1 MQCDA
6 WLTLQLAPRTR
17 VAVREFV
24 FPCSIRPGHSLPRNR
39 AGARRRREIELRAM
53 RAGTA
58 LVSESPRG
66 VAGRREFV
74 VELIGMVH
82 GHTGI

>member
-1 MQCDA
+1 MVNLAVGPPGLALQCGS
-6 WLTLQLAPRTR
+6 LC
-17 VAVREFV
+17 
-24 FPCSIRPGHSLPRNR
+24 FPCSIRPGRSLPRNR

-66 VAGRREFV
+66 VAGRRHFV
-74 VELIGMVH
+74 VELIGIVH

>member
-1 MQCDA
+1 MVN
-6 WLTLQLAPRTR
+6 LAVGPPDSR
-17 VAVREFV
+17 
-24 FPCSIRPGHSLPRNR
+24 CSAGVCASLAAFALGGLPRNR

-66 VAGRREFV
+66 VAGRRHFV
-74 VELIGMVH
+74 VELIGIVH